1 MRAREE
7 TRDGETRHER
17 REKREERREEI
28 KKKMNPTS
36 SVRLQAARA
45 HKALPHILDLDEIT
59 FLWLTR
65 MTMAKEFLS
74 TLNTQ
79 TLTCALGRWTA
90 HLDTMLFLFVIGN
103 LFAIFSRRAI
113 HPVFL
118 TNLVVLA
125 MRRAV

>member
-1 MRAREE
+1 MIMFFH
-7 TRDGETRHER
+7 GEAVLSEQLTIEQVLRNF
-17 REKREERREEI
+17 
-28 KKKMNPTS
+28 KKLNATS

-103 LFAIFSRRAI
+103 LFAIFSRRAKL
-113 HPVFL
+113 PVFL